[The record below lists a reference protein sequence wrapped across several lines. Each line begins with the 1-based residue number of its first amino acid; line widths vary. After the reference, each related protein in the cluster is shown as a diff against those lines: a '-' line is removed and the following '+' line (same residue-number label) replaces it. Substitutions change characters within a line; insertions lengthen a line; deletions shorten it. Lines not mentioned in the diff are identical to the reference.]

1 MGMNIKKISV
11 LGGGNIGTQFA
22 CTCASKG
29 YEVTVYSSKPELYYG
44 HLSIVDGEGIVTS
57 EGDIKQVTSNIE
69 EAMKADIIF
78 VIHPAYMF
86 ASDAEMM
93 LPYIRPGMKIAAIPG
108 TGGAEFAFSKCI
120 EKGAALFGLQRVP
133 AVARLVEYGKTVC
146 VEGKRDCLY
155 LASIPTSYA
164 EDLSHFMS
172 DLFDMPCEPLDNY
185 LSVTM
190 TPSNPILH
198 TTRLATMF
206 EDYAPGKVYDRNP
219 LFYGEWSD
227 KSSKRLLDCDAE
239 HQHMLK
245 MLDKMDL
252 SDVKSLIVHY
262 DNSDTPEKMTA
273 KLSSIK
279 SLHNL
284 SSPMIKVD
292 EGWIPDFN
300 SRYFTA
306 DFPYGLA
313 IIEQIADIVEA
324 DIPAIKETMEWYR
337 QVTGDTKC
345 LNLKEF
351 GIMTKDDIYNLYF

>member
-1 MGMNIKKISV
+1 MKLCGKITV

-29 YEVTVYSSKPELYYG
+29 YEVTVYSSKPEKYSGTLT
-44 HLSIVDGEGIVTS
+44 IVDSKNKITCQG
-57 EGDIKQVTSNIE
+57 KLQNVTSNIE
-69 EAMKADIIF
+69 EAMDADVVF
-78 VIHPAYMF
+78 VTHPAYMF
-86 ASDAEMM
+86 SQLASLME
-93 LPYIRPGMKIAAIPG
+93 PYIKPGMFICSLPG
-108 TGGAEFAFSKCI
+108 TGGAEFAFRKCI
-120 EKGAALFGLQRVP
+120 EKGAILFGLQRVP

-155 LASIPTSYA
+155 LASIPTTYA
-164 EDLSHFMS
+164 AKLSEFMS
-172 DLFDMPCEPLDNY
+172 NLFDMPCEPLKNY

-206 EDYAPGKVYDRNP
+206 DDYVPGRVYERNP

-227 KSSKRLLDCDAE
+227 KSSERLLACDSE

-245 MLDKMDL
+245 MLDEMDL
-252 SDVKSLIVHY
+252 TAVKSLVIHY

-273 KLSSIK
+273 KITSIE

-284 SSPMIKVD
+284 SSPMKEV
-292 EGWIPDFN
+292 EGGWIPDFN

-313 IIEQIADIVEA
+313 IIEELADIIGA
-324 DIPAIKETMEWYR
+324 DVPEIKKTMQWYR
-337 QVTGDTKC
+337 DVTGDNNR
-345 LNLKEF
+345 LELGQYGLKSVEA
-351 GIMTKDDIYNLYF
+351 IYKLYR